1 MAVALDKQ
9 APIARVYAESVG
21 TLAAEQGR
29 DDEVLEELEALVAA
43 LDASPALERFLAS
56 PLVEN
61 ADQRDALEHG
71 LRGRASDLVVDTLQ
85 VMRSKGRLELLRA
98 VALAYREQWMKRRD
112 RVEVRVASAIPLTEE
127 IRASLA
133 RAVAQKL
140 GKEPVLVEAVRPE
153 LLGGLVVSIGDDR
166 FDSSVA
172 TGLAR
177 LQQELLER
185 AARELLSD
193 KSFVTNSE

>member
-98 VALAYREQWMKRRD
+98 VALAYREQWMKRRG

-127 IRASLA
+127 IRTSLA

-185 AARELLSD
+185 AARELISD